1 MKESTFENFNVGIS
15 SLKLC
20 LNDVKN
26 KQRGFKFYS
35 LITLFLVITIFIIYM
50 IVNQYW
56 IVTEDYTIVS
66 EKVNGSFTIALISD
80 LHDMNFGFDNNVIAN
95 KISERSPDMIAV
107 VGDIVDEYHSDVT
120 PAINAISKLP
130 SIAPTYYVV
139 GNHDTLCENYSEF
152 KKAIKEKGVIT
163 PIDRQKDVSINGN
176 DVRIYGMANYS
187 LGDVEYPEYT
197 EKMNEFCST
206 DSYKILLCHYPE
218 YTPWFFEQDKY
229 CEYDFDLMLS
239 GHTHGGIV
247 SFPFVGGIYAPNQGF
262 MPEYVKGLYYI
273 DKGNKN
279 PFYMCI
285 TGGLGQDRRCV
296 RINNLPEI
304 KFITVTDGKKK

>member
-1 MKESTFENFNVGIS
+1 MKKSTVENFKDGIL
-15 SLKLC
+15 SLKLF
-20 LNDVKN
+20 LKDLKN

-35 LITLFLVITIFIIYM
+35 LITLFLLITIFIVYI
-50 IVNQYW
+50 ITNQYW
-56 IVTEDYTIVS
+56 IVTEDYAVVS

-80 LHDMNFGFDNNVIAN
+80 LHDMDFGFNNNVIVN
-95 KISERSPDMIAV
+95 KIAERSPDMIAV
-107 VGDIVDEYHSDVT
+107 VGDIIDEYHSDIT
-120 PAINAISKLP
+120 PAVNVMSKLP
-130 SIAPTYYVV
+130 SIAPTYYVI
-139 GNHDTLCENYSEF
+139 GNHDTFNDNYSEF
-152 KKAIKEKGVIT
+152 KSIIKKSGVDMV
-163 PIDRQKDVSINGN
+163 IDSQRDISINGN

-197 EKMNEFCST
+197 EKMNKFCST
-206 DSYKILLCHYPE
+206 DRYKILLCHYPE

-229 CEYDFDLMLS
+229 CEYNFDLMLS

-296 RINNLPEI
+296 RINNFPEI
-304 KFITVTDGKKK
+304 TFITVTDGKEK